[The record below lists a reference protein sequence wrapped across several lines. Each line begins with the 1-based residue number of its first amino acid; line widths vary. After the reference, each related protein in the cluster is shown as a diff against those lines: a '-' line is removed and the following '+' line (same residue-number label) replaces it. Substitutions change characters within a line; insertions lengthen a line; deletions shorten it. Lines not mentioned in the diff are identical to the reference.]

1 MKRLWEYN
9 SGSSSAVR
17 VAAVP
22 ITAGRAATK
31 RENKELDGQRGRRK
45 EENRGHRESAHV

>member
-17 VAAVP
+17 VAAEP
-22 ITAGRAATK
+22 TTAGRTATK